1 MAASEGFVHPEFLI
15 ETDALNAASATPV
28 CASSTARPI

>member
-1 MAASEGFVHPEFLI
+1 MAATGFVHPEFLI
-15 ETDALNAASATPV
+15 DTETLERQLGDPI